1 MRTIS
6 QVWSRSGGKVGGR
19 SVDGARRPRG
29 SPSGAGGAVGL
40 PLCAVAR
47 LPRPAQVDDAQRPL
61 LPWLPTG
68 AQRSRALVC
77 TGGPA
82 AWRLR
87 PSAGTAASG
96 GRLEGAGGAWS
107 CALRVALDVMPSAR
121 VQDAHDFLA
130 GTRVGRLW
138 VKTGV
143 SRWPDGAGYRPLA
156 LCAEG
161 DTMDVLSMAA
171 SCVRSTLPPLHPHPH
186 SRGRLSAE
194 ICWLGRNIRGM
205 RVT

>member
-1 MRTIS
+1 MGGK
-6 QVWSRSGGKVGGR
+6 SGGRVA
-19 SVDGARRPRG
+19 DGVRRPGG
-29 SPSGAGGAVGL
+29 SPSGAGGAAGL
-40 PLCAVAR
+40 LLRAVAR
-47 LPRPAQVDDAQRPL
+47 LLWPAQVDDAQCAL
-61 LPWLPTG
+61 LPPLPTG
-68 AQRSRALVC
+68 AQHSRALVC
-77 TGGPA
+77 AGGPA

-107 CALRVALDVMPSAR
+107 CALRVALGVMPGAG

-130 GTRVGRLW
+130 STWAGRFR

-186 SRGRLSAE
+186 SRGSLSAE
-194 ICWLGRNIRGM
+194 ICWLGRSTRGM
-205 RVT
+205 RLT

>member
-1 MRTIS
+1 MYKR
-6 QVWSRSGGKVGGR
+6 Q
-19 SVDGARRPRG
+19 
-29 SPSGAGGAVGL
+29 
-40 PLCAVAR
+40 
-47 LPRPAQVDDAQRPL
+47 QVDDARCDL
-61 LPWLPTG
+61 LPPLPTS
-68 AQRSRALVC
+68 ARHSPALVC
-77 TGGPA
+77 AGGRA

-87 PSAGTAASG
+87 PLAGTTGTG
-96 GRLEGAGGAWS
+96 GRLEGAGRARS
-107 CALRVALDVMPSAR
+107 LALPAALDVMPGAG

-130 GTRVGRLW
+130 CTWAGRLR

-143 SRWPDGAGYRPLA
+143 SRWPDGAGYTPLA

-161 DTMDVLSMAA
+161 DAMDVLSMAA

-194 ICWLGRNIRGM
+194 ICWLGRNMRGT

>member
-6 QVWSRSGGKVGGR
+6 QVWSRSGGKAGGR
-19 SVDGARRPRG
+19 SADGAHRPRG
-29 SPSGAGGAVGL
+29 SPSRAGGAVGL
-40 PLCAVAR
+40 PLRAVAR

-77 TGGPA
+77 TGGPM

-96 GRLEGAGGAWS
+96 GRLEGAGSARS
-107 CALRVALDVMPSAR
+107 LALRVALDVMPGAG

-130 GTRVGRLW
+130 STWAGRFR

-186 SRGRLSAE
+186 SRGSLSAE
-194 ICWLGRNIRGM
+194 ICWLGRSTRGM
-205 RVT
+205 RLT